1 MKKILLMI
9 VFSTLAFSQTYN
21 MQIQI
26 GVKDGVK
33 VADYEKA
40 MIQHIRHMQ
49 QILVL
54 QPLTKLS
61 MVQMQEIILECQNLY
76 LLQQI

>member
-33 VADYEKA
+33 VADYEKSYDTT
-40 MIQHIRHMQ
+40 Q
-49 QILVL
+49 
-54 QPLTKLS
+54 
-61 MVQMQEIILECQNLY
+61 
-76 LLQQI
+76 

>member
-1 MKKILLMI
+1 MKNILLMI

-33 VADYEKA
+33 VTDLKK
-40 MIQHIRHMQ
+40 
-49 QILVL
+49 
-54 QPLTKLS
+54 P
-61 MVQMQEIILECQNLY
+61 
-76 LLQQI
+76 